1 MRALVLVR
9 PRHFVP
15 RDQLPNLIQG
25 FVDWRARHR
34 ERMEVFKFFAGG
46 GGGFAIVNV
55 PDEATLQQMI
65 LEYPFAPFNEVEVR
79 PILDG
84 DTALQQWQAALQA
97 MGGGS

>member
-1 MRALVLVR
+1 MRVLVLVR

-15 RDQLPNLIQG
+15 RDQFPSLMQG
-25 FVDWRARHR
+25 FADWRGRHR
-34 ERMEVFKFFAGG
+34 ERMEVFEFFAGG
-46 GGGFAIVNV
+46 GGGVAIVNV
-55 PDEATLQQMI
+55 PDEATLQQLI
-65 LEYPFAPFNEVEVR
+65 IEYPFAPFSEFEVR